1 MKLVKHLILLLLIA
15 STLPGRIWGQVNLGA
30 IKGETQDAQRAVVPN
45 VKITLRNEATG
56 VVQASSSN
64 ASGEFSILNLAPG
77 NYTLTAEAAGFSS
90 TVQEHIVVSVG
101 TTVSLVVPLKVGA
114 VQQSVVVAA
123 DLGGV
128 ETETSDI
135 GTAI

>member
-1 MKLVKHLILLLLIA
+1 MNRVVVKRFKNSVAPRGVRMRSVKHVLFLLLVLLVGF
-15 STLPGRIWGQVNLGA
+15 TLPGRIWGQVNLGA

-56 VVQASSSN
+56 VVQTSSSN

-90 TVQEHIVVSVG
+90 MV
-101 TTVSLVVPLKVGA
+101 
-114 VQQSVVVAA
+114 
-123 DLGGV
+123 
-128 ETETSDI
+128 
-135 GTAI
+135 

>member
-1 MKLVKHLILLLLIA
+1 MNSVKHLSFLLLLVLLVGSI
-15 STLPGRIWGQVNLGA
+15 LPGRLWGQVNLGA

-56 VVQASSSN
+56 IVQTSSSN

-77 NYTLTAEAAGFSS
+77 NYTLNAEAAGFSS

-101 TTVSLVVPLKVGA
+101 ATVSRSFPSRLAPC
-114 VQQSVVVAA
+114 SNPW
-123 DLGGV
+123 
-128 ETETSDI
+128 S
-135 GTAI
+135 